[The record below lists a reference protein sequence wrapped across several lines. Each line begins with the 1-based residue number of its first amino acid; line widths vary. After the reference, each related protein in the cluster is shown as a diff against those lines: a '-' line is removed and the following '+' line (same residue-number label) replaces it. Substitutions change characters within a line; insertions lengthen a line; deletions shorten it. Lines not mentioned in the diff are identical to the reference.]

1 MALMSSGAKVS
12 NAAKAILTAGFVC
25 GVLDGISAIVL
36 TTALGG
42 TTTRMFQGIAR
53 GVEGAAAFQQGA
65 KSVLL
70 GVALHFVIALGA
82 AAVYYLA
89 SRILPV
95 LFDRALVCGVLYGIA
110 VHLFMNFVVVPL
122 SAIGPRPFVLRVF
135 LYLLAIHMV
144 VVGPS
149 ISLVMRQYLRQRLK
163 GKPG

>member
-1 MALMSSGAKVS
+1 M
-12 NAAKAILTAGFVC
+12 C
-25 GVLDGISAIVL
+25 GVLDGLAAIVL
-36 TTALGG
+36 TNALGG
-42 TTTRMFQGIAR
+42 ATTCMFQGIAR

-70 GVALHFVIALGA
+70 GVALHFVIAFGA

-89 SRILPV
+89 GRVLPILI
-95 LFDRALVCGVLYGIA
+95 DRALICGVLYGIA
-110 VHLFMNFVVVPL
+110 VHLFMSFVVIPL

-149 ISLVMRQYLRQRLK
+149 ISLVMRRYLREPLK
-163 GKPG
+163 GKQR

>member
-1 MALMSSGAKVS
+1 MPSGAALSK
-12 NAAKAILTAGFVC
+12 AAKAILAAGFVC
-25 GVLDGISAIVL
+25 GVLDGFAAIIL
-36 TTALGG
+36 TAALGG

-53 GVEGAAAFQQGA
+53 GVEGSAALQQGA

-70 GVALHFVIALGA
+70 GVALHFLIAFGA

-89 SRILPV
+89 SRVLPV
-95 LFDRALVCGVLYGIA
+95 LIDRALICGVLYAIA
-110 VHLFMNFVVVPL
+110 VHLFMTFVVIPL

-149 ISLVMRQYLRQRLK
+149 ISLVTRRYLRQTLK
-163 GKPG
+163 GKTR